1 MDRLQG
7 LLEVLCEREGGDAL
21 TVTATRASSS
31 HRPDSTKHARAQLPR
46 EYETDPT
53 DGTLSEVVGG
63 AGGSA
68 AAAPNGAED
77 SPLAAYAD
85 GDHANPAFES
95 TFGFEPKRQVDNA
108 KGDKL
113 VVAAAKSTVE
123 SAGTGLTAAATAVT
137 SLWSPKQRKQLPGR
151 SSEVTAAAGATAG
164 ATAEGGAAGRPADQY
179 ASFERDDLRL

>member
-68 AAAPNGAED
+68 AETRPHSEILKLPFSN
-77 SPLAAYAD
+77 
-85 GDHANPAFES
+85 S
-95 TFGFEPKRQVDNA
+95 TTE
-108 KGDKL
+108 
-113 VVAAAKSTVE
+113 
-123 SAGTGLTAAATAVT
+123 
-137 SLWSPKQRKQLPGR
+137 
-151 SSEVTAAAGATAG
+151 
-164 ATAEGGAAGRPADQY
+164 
-179 ASFERDDLRL
+179 